1 MNPTK
6 KCFFF
11 TFRAPFRPED
21 SFFFRFKQTR
31 LFNNFRLVFLNRL
44 RNNCVR
50 SKSQKFQ
57 ASDDKGVDYA
67 KLIERF
73 GSTPISQELLDRC
86 EALTGKKV
94 HRFLRRGIFF
104 SHREFEQILGKGDFL
119 TQFY

>member
-1 MNPTK
+1 MSILKVKN
-6 KCFFF
+6 
-11 TFRAPFRPED
+11 
-21 SFFFRFKQTR
+21 
-31 LFNNFRLVFLNRL
+31 
-44 RNNCVR
+44 
-50 SKSQKFQ
+50 FQ

-104 SHREFEQILGKGDFL
+104 SHREFEQILGK
-119 TQFY
+119 